1 MGRSEPGSSD
11 DGDANDPARSWQ
23 PRFAN
28 RFLRNSA
35 ITLIALA
42 LGISIALW
50 WILRSSGLKDP
61 EPNTSTTAALTLI
74 LLILGT
80 FVLAGG
86 IFFLLVEAKT
96 PLPMSSGVGER
107 SKGLGEMSIDAAPS
121 VPITDITSGLVKAI
135 DGKRASSVLL
145 SLGTTFVVLALVVSG
160 AISVSVG
167 SPDPTTTTGPPA
179 IADAPD

>member
-1 MGRSEPGSSD
+1 MGKSEQGSPD
-11 DGDANDPARSWQ
+11 DGNADDLLSGWQ

-28 RFLRNSA
+28 LFLRNSA
-35 ITLIALA
+35 ITLITLA
-42 LGISIALW
+42 VGISAALW
-50 WILRSSGLKDP
+50 WVLRSSGLKDDA
-61 EPNTSTTAALTLI
+61 PNASTTATLTLI

-86 IFFLLVEAKT
+86 IFFLLVEAKV
-96 PLPMSSGVGER
+96 PPPAPSAI
-107 SKGLGEMSIDAAPS
+107 SKRATALGETSIGAAPS
-121 VPITDITSGLVKAI
+121 VSVGDITAGLIKAI

-179 IADAPD
+179 TADVPG